1 MKINLLIVVLAFTN
15 TLLASD
21 TDQEYFDKLI
31 GIWLFEISDGD
42 VSISATEEFK
52 TDGTLHS
59 HGKVFQVDKLV
70 EEYRIKSRWGVNDG
84 YTHVE
89 VLESTSTV
97 LKPGTKI
104 KDEIISVDDEE
115 FIFKSEDG
123 TKRTLKRVE

>member
-1 MKINLLIVVLAFTN
+1 MKLNLLIVVLAFTN

-70 EEYRIKSRWGVNDG
+70 EEYRIKSRWKVNDG

-104 KDEIISVDDEE
+104 KDEIISVDHEK